1 VLKWPGADAGNI
13 RQLFVNGCS
22 RKMPVA
28 IDQHGEAAGSAAM
41 TQLTSHEI
49 QIV

>member
-1 VLKWPGADAGNI
+1 MAWSKRGNI
-13 RQLFVNGCS
+13 RQLFVNGRS

-28 IDQHGEAAGSAAM
+28 IGQHGEAAGSAAM
-41 TQLTSHEI
+41 AQLISHEI